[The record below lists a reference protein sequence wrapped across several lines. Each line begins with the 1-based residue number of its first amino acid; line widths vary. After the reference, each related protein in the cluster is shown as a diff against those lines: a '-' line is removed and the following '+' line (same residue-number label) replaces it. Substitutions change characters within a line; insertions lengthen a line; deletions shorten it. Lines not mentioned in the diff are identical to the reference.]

1 MNVCISEKNLFVEL
15 ALKIKVDLCIVSLG
29 KESMSLSEQLHTY
42 PSLNPTTVEG

>member
-1 MNVCISEKNLFVEL
+1 MNVCISDKKL
-15 ALKIKVDLCIVSLG
+15 ICWKVDLYIVSQG